1 MIYLIGGAPRIG
13 KSLIANAL
21 GNMKQAMVL
30 STDELDEQYV
40 ATLSEDERVRKFPM
54 PNFSGTPSHNTI
66 EPAERV
72 RLQIVSARS
81 LEPELIRV
89 ISDAVENNVDVVV
102 EGIHLTPTFVDELK
116 KTLTHQTVHS
126 VFVGSQN
133 LPLIIDGIMKNTSP
147 TNWLKGSSEEIIK
160 QVSEFTEAFSWF
172 IKREAEEHSELY
184 YERMED
190 FEEDK
195 KRIPMLLNS

>member
-66 EPAERV
+66 EAGV
-72 RLQIVSARS
+72 RLRRFCS
-81 LEPELIRV
+81 
-89 ISDAVENNVDVVV
+89 
-102 EGIHLTPTFVDELK
+102 
-116 KTLTHQTVHS
+116 
-126 VFVGSQN
+126 
-133 LPLIIDGIMKNTSP
+133 
-147 TNWLKGSSEEIIK
+147 
-160 QVSEFTEAFSWF
+160 FS
-172 IKREAEEHSELY
+172 
-184 YERMED
+184 
-190 FEEDK
+190 
-195 KRIPMLLNS
+195 